1 MLEAILIVAIC
12 YIISILINLYYIRKA
27 QLFELKLDWVFTII
41 YLLFSPLVLPFT
53 VGRSFEVWYEE
64 FVTNQSILRGLR
76 LGVEGTKYDVLTD
89 EQLMELKDVLA
100 ENEQYVAFDSFEEIF
115 EDLERRGIIVVDT
128 AGCYNINKTT
138 DNEE

>member
-1 MLEAILIVAIC
+1 MLEAISIVAIC

-64 FVTNQSILRGLR
+64 IVTNQAILRGLR

-89 EQLMELKDVLA
+89 EQLMELKDILA
-100 ENEQYVAFDSFEEIF
+100 ENEQYIAFDSFEEIF

-128 AGCYNINKTT
+128 AGCYSINKTT

>member
-1 MLEAILIVAIC
+1 MLEIISIIAVC
-12 YIISILINLYYIRKA
+12 YMISILINFYYIRKA
-27 QLFELKLDWVFTII
+27 HLFELKLDWVFTVI

-53 VGRSFEVWYEE
+53 IGRSFEVWYEE
-64 FVTNQSILRGLR
+64 IVTNQAILRGLR
-76 LGVEGTKYDVLTD
+76 LGIEGTKYDILTD

-138 DNEE
+138 DSEE

>member
-1 MLEAILIVAIC
+1 MLEIISIIVVC
-12 YIISILINLYYIRKA
+12 YMISILINLYYIRKA
-27 QLFELKLDWVFTII
+27 HLFELKLDWVFTIV

-53 VGRSFEVWYEE
+53 IGRSFEVWYEDI
-64 FVTNQSILRGLR
+64 VTDQAILRGLR
-76 LGVEGTKYDVLTD
+76 LGVNGTKYDTLTD
-89 EQLMELKDVLA
+89 AQLMELKDVLA

>member
-1 MLEAILIVAIC
+1 MLEIISIIAVC
-12 YIISILINLYYIRKA
+12 YMISILINFYYIRKA
-27 QLFELKLDWVFTII
+27 HLFELKLDWVFTVI

-53 VGRSFEVWYEE
+53 IGRSFEVWYEDI
-64 FVTNQSILRGLR
+64 VTDQAILRGLR
-76 LGVEGTKYDVLTD
+76 LGVNGTKYDTLTD
-89 EQLMELKDVLA
+89 AQLMELKDVLA

>member
-1 MLEAILIVAIC
+1 MLEAISIVAIC

-41 YLLFSPLVLPFT
+41 YLLFSPLVLSFT
-53 VGRSFEVWYEE
+53 IGRSFEVWYEE
-64 FVTNQSILRGLR
+64 IVTNQAILRGLR
-76 LGVEGTKYDVLTD
+76 LGVEGTKYDILTD
-89 EQLMELKDVLA
+89 EQLMELKDILA
-100 ENEQYVAFDSFEEIF
+100 ENEQYIAFDSFEEIF

-138 DNEE
+138 NNEE

>member
-1 MLEAILIVAIC
+1 MLEAISIVALC

-41 YLLFSPLVLPFT
+41 YLLFSPLVLFFT
-53 VGRSFEVWYEE
+53 IGRSFEVWYEE
-64 FVTNQSILRGLR
+64 IVTNQAILRGLR
-76 LGVEGTKYDVLTD
+76 LGVEGTKYDILTD
-89 EQLMELKDVLA
+89 EQLMELKDILA
-100 ENEQYVAFDSFEEIF
+100 ENEQYIAFDSFEEIF

-138 DNEE
+138 DIEE

>member
-1 MLEAILIVAIC
+1 MV
-12 YIISILINLYYIRKA
+12 SILINLYYIRKA
-27 QLFELKLDWVFTII
+27 HLFELKLDGVFTVI

-53 VGRSFEVWYEE
+53 LGRSFEVWYEDI
-64 FVTNQSILRGLR
+64 VTNQAILRGLR

-89 EQLMELKDVLA
+89 AQLMELKDILA
-100 ENEQYVAFDSFEEIF
+100 ENEQYIAFDSFEEIF